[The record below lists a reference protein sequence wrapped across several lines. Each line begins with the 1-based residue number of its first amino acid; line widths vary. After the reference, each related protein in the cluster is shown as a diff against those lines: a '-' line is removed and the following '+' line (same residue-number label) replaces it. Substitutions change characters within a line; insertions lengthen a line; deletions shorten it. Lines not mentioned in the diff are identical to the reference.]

1 MIDVLK
7 VQKFLNQNYP
17 LDSGVKLKENE
28 FDQNMFMYVPLAF
41 IKTMGLPYD
50 CSEDEFNKKFDNAL
64 NNLSVG
70 TSSPL
75 VPLIRVQIA
84 LSKMFAQP
92 APTSLS
98 LFSTNLMTVDSTDNE
113 DYGNQVLDKDLDL
126 NIRDLVK
133 WRGFPDMTPLKNVVK
148 AVFHDPVAPDK
159 DVKGDFAL
167 RSVANS
173 INYTISSNYACRGF
187 YSEYGNMDNT
197 GTGSFDELLP
207 YFAAKYQANANKPV
221 TGELVHSDF
230 LGEYQ
235 SSTWGKRTSN
245 AEFLIRWL
253 LYLKGYTFE
262 LSWNN
267 QLIED
272 LHKFVADEHVNFYFQ
287 DNNSMWNLISALI
300 KQTDKASAYTY
311 KNAVHRYL
319 KKHGVYNLDSL
330 EFDVKAPF
338 TTHVWGVDEEVSIEI
353 SHKKDEK
360 SADESMPYDSTV
372 QGEREFSIENGQL
385 EFTDS
390 MIPTVNTKLSDY
402 NWNAFKDVARKATNK
417 LGITTAMGTVRLFLG
432 SDLTPTH
439 FNVFDEVGVEIEYN
453 VSELLHQET
462 TRPFVVTLTI
472 TWSID
477 NIIKRIREW
486 LKKNHDNHDDDH
498 GGSQGTD
505 FDKNNIKN
513 DIVGYSALGLILV
526 LNDIVGDH
534 DLTLYPTRVG
544 HYQANGNQ
552 YSITAEMHNAFSV
565 ALTDANAV
573 MNSKAFQNTLLAIGI
588 MAGTFAIGIA
598 IGQAIEGAAAIAG
611 VLLFLS
617 SVFYAPQLVS

>member
-1 MIDVLK
+1 MIDILK

-17 LDSGVKLKENE
+17 LDSSVKLKENE
-28 FDQNMFMYVPLAF
+28 FDQNVFMYVPLAF
-41 IKTMGLPYD
+41 IKALGLAYD

-64 NNLSVG
+64 DNLSIG

-92 APTSLS
+92 APASLS

-133 WRGFPDMTPLKNVVK
+133 WHGFPDMTPLKNVVK

-187 YSEYGNMDNT
+187 YSEYGNMDST

-207 YFAAKYQANANKPV
+207 YFAASYQANANKPV

-262 LSWNN
+262 HSWNN
-267 QLIED
+267 QLIEN

-287 DNNSMWNLISALI
+287 DNDGMWNLISALI
-300 KQTDKASAYTY
+300 KPTDKASAYTY
-311 KNAVHRYL
+311 KNAVHCYL
-319 KKHGVYNLDSL
+319 KKHGIYNLDSL

-338 TTHVWGVDEEVSIEI
+338 HTHVWGVDEEVSIEI

-360 SADESMPYDSTV
+360 SADNSMPYDSV
-372 QGEREFSIENGQL
+372 LQGEREFSIENGQL

-390 MIPTVNTKLSDY
+390 LLPTVSTKLSDY

-432 SDLTPTH
+432 SDVTPTH

-453 VSELLHQET
+453 VSELMHQET

-486 LKKNHDNHDDDH
+486 LKRNHDNHGDDH

-505 FDKNNIKN
+505 FDKNNFKN
-513 DIVGYSALGLILV
+513 DIVGYSALGLLLV
-526 LNDIVGDH
+526 LNDIVGDQ

-544 HYQANGNQ
+544 HYQENGNVKVLTVSTQ
-552 YSITAEMHNAFSV
+552 NVFNTVLTSIKTIWQNEKYRDSIVFLSALGIIWIMAPTVAPAITAFGLKVLNNLQQFGCPTVV
-565 ALTDANAV
+565 AN
-573 MNSKAFQNTLLAIGI
+573 
-588 MAGTFAIGIA
+588 
-598 IGQAIEGAAAIAG
+598 
-611 VLLFLS
+611 
-617 SVFYAPQLVS
+617 

>member
-1 MIDVLK
+1 MIDILK

-17 LDSGVKLKENE
+17 LDSSVKLKENE
-28 FDQNMFMYVPLAF
+28 FDQNVFMYVPLAF
-41 IKTMGLPYD
+41 IKALGLAYD

-64 NNLSVG
+64 DNLSIG

-92 APTSLS
+92 APASLS

-133 WRGFPDMTPLKNVVK
+133 WHGFPDMTPLKNVVK

-187 YSEYGNMDNT
+187 YSEYGNMDST

-207 YFAAKYQANANKPV
+207 YFAASYQANANKPV

-262 LSWNN
+262 HSWNN

-287 DNNSMWNLISALI
+287 DNDGMWNLISALI
-300 KQTDKASAYTY
+300 KPTDKASAYTY
-311 KNAVHRYL
+311 KNAVHCYL
-319 KKHGVYNLDSL
+319 KKHGIYNLDSL

-338 TTHVWGVDEEVSIEI
+338 HTHVWGVDEEVSIEI

-360 SADESMPYDSTV
+360 SADNSMPYDSV
-372 QGEREFSIENGQL
+372 LQGEREFSIENGQL

-390 MIPTVNTKLSDY
+390 LLPTVSTKLSDY

-432 SDLTPTH
+432 SDVTPTH

-453 VSELLHQET
+453 VSELMHQET

-486 LKKNHDNHDDDH
+486 LKRNHDNHGDDH

-505 FDKNNIKN
+505 FDKNNFKN
-513 DIVGYSALGLILV
+513 DIVGYSALGLLLV
-526 LNDIVGDH
+526 LNDIVGDQ

-544 HYQANGNQ
+544 HYQENGNVKVLTVSTQ
-552 YSITAEMHNAFSV
+552 NVFNTVLTSIKTIWQNEKYRDSIVFLSALGIIWIMAPTVAPAITAFGLKVLNNLQQFGCPTVV
-565 ALTDANAV
+565 AN
-573 MNSKAFQNTLLAIGI
+573 
-588 MAGTFAIGIA
+588 
-598 IGQAIEGAAAIAG
+598 
-611 VLLFLS
+611 
-617 SVFYAPQLVS
+617 

>member
-1 MIDVLK
+1 MIDILK

-17 LDSGVKLKENE
+17 LISGVKLKENE
-28 FDQNMFMYVPLAF
+28 FDQNVFMYVPLAF
-41 IKTMGLPYD
+41 IKALGLSYD
-50 CSEDEFNKKFDNAL
+50 CSEDDFNKKFDNAFD
-64 NNLSVG
+64 NLSVG

-84 LSKMFAQP
+84 LSKMVAQP

-159 DVKGDFAL
+159 NVKGDFAL

-197 GTGSFDELLP
+197 GTGSFDKLLP

-230 LGEYQ
+230 LGDYQ
-235 SSTWGKRTSN
+235 PSTWGKRTGN

-287 DNNSMWNLISALI
+287 DNDSMWNLISALI
-300 KQTDKASAYTY
+300 KPTDKASAYTY

-319 KKHGVYNLDSL
+319 KKHGIYNLDSL
-330 EFDVKAPF
+330 DFDVKAPF
-338 TTHVWGVDEEVSIEI
+338 HTHVWGVDEEVSIEI

-360 SADESMPYDSTV
+360 SADNSMPYNSKLK
-372 QGEREFSIENGQL
+372 GEREFSIENGQF
-385 EFTDS
+385 EFADS
-390 MIPTVNTKLSDY
+390 LLPTVKTKLSDY
-402 NWNAFKDVARKATNK
+402 NWDQFKKIATKVTNK
-417 LGITTAMGTVRLFLG
+417 LGITTAMGTAKLFLG
-432 SDLTPTH
+432 SDITPTH

-453 VSELLHQET
+453 VSELMHQET

-486 LKKNHDNHDDDH
+486 LKKNHDNHDGDH
-498 GGSQGTD
+498 SGSQSTD
-505 FDKNNIKN
+505 FDKNNFKN

-526 LNDIVGDH
+526 LNDIVGDQY
-534 DLTLYPTRVG
+534 LTLYPTRVG
-544 HYQANGNQ
+544 RYQENGNVKVLAVSTQ
-552 YSITAEMHNAFSV
+552 NAFNTVLTSLKTIWQNEKYRDYIVFLSALGIIWIMAPTVAPAITAFGLKVLKNLQQFGCPTVV
-565 ALTDANAV
+565 AN
-573 MNSKAFQNTLLAIGI
+573 
-588 MAGTFAIGIA
+588 
-598 IGQAIEGAAAIAG
+598 
-611 VLLFLS
+611 
-617 SVFYAPQLVS
+617 